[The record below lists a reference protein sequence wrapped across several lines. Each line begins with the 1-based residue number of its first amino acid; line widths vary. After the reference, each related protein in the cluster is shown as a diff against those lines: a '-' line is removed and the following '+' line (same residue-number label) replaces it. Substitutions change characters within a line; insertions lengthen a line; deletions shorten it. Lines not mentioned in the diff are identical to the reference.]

1 MLIEWQEAWLTGDDR
16 IDAEH
21 LELVARINALHAAV
35 DGGGDREAITAGLRA
50 IVERT
55 REHFAYEESL
65 MAATGYPDAAVH
77 RERHGMLFGIVNL
90 LAESIELVDGEI
102 VLGTI
107 GFFEDWFI
115 GHVECDDADLGDF
128 LAARSSD
135 AAAAISSEPT
145 IPGLAPAPALPAG
158 DR

>member
-21 LELVARINALHAAV
+21 LELVSRINALHAAV
-35 DGGGDREAITAGLRA
+35 DGGCDREAITAGLRA
-50 IVERT
+50 ILERT
-55 REHFAYEESL
+55 REHFAYEEGL

-77 RERHGMLFGIVNL
+77 CDRHGMLFGIVNL

-115 GHVECDDADLGDF
+115 GHVESDDANLGDF

-135 AAAAISSEPT
+135 ADSAISSEPT
-145 IPGLAPAPALPAG
+145 IPG
-158 DR
+158 